1 MHEHGTTSAGM
12 FLLALAG
19 LLVGCTDN
27 PNDRAAKELRRQV
40 AAARAEVR
48 AAQPV
53 EVVDKEIR
61 PVDRASV
68 YAAAHEQVEKAIGK
82 TPRTV
87 EARGAASLAAGNL
100 AAGQAEHLRMSL
112 NRNAREVRRIL
123 AEILGEAGRATELAN
138 QIDSLS
144 GLQQALRNEEA
155 TLEKLL
161 VGGVEGQPG
170 LRAQL
175 QQAEARRAAL
185 QEQKTQWMAK
195 HDAAQEKIQQM
206 QADGQARLKQA
217 ELLTGDEQA
226 KTRQRGYELLVAQKP
241 YLIEAQNASDQ
252 AQGVQMQLDIV
263 DPLIEQ
269 IRGQI
274 AATEQKLQAVRTSP
288 EQEDLATQL
297 EQTRAD
303 HKRQVERVAWLSG
316 ELSSALDA
324 YTEMADKM
332 ISLYG
337 QAAEAYGR
345 APSGMRRAAGAP
357 VAEAHTSAALVAGEK
372 AELYQTVQWQLGA
385 MEWLDQSDLA
395 ASIEPVVAKCR
406 TQIEA
411 AGKVAME
418 LFDKAAAQYET
429 QGAATS
435 VQKRAL
441 LCLYAKMMLA
451 DRLGNIEAYEV
462 AEAKAG
468 ELMDQL
474 VQADPVFAK
483 SPTVHLFRGLVDY
496 VPQLPVDKTA
506 YYDDLKAK
514 FQTWKGLRGQA
525 AEAEVNRLLEWHDQL
540 VLESGRDPELM
551 QVLQP
556 IYEELQD
563 ALAKGFPE
571 VASAGGAADANS
583 VPRRR

>member
-1 MHEHGTTSAGM
+1 MHEHGTTSAGV

-19 LLVGCTDN
+19 LLVGCSDN

-40 AAARAEVR
+40 AAARAQVR

-53 EVVDKEIR
+53 EVVDREIR

-68 YAAAHEQVEKAIGK
+68 YAVAHEQVEKAIGK

-87 EARGAASLAAGNL
+87 EARGPAFLAAGNL
-100 AAGQAEHLRMSL
+100 AAGQAEHLRMGL

-123 AEILGEAGRATELAN
+123 AEILTEAGRATDLAN

-144 GLQQALRNEEA
+144 GLQQALRDEEA

-170 LRAQL
+170 LRTQL

-195 HDAAQEKIQQM
+195 HDAAQAKIQQM

-252 AQGVQMQLDIV
+252 ARSVQMQLDIV
-263 DPLIEQ
+263 EPLIEQ
-269 IRGQI
+269 IRGRI
-274 AATEQKLQAVRTSP
+274 AATEQKMQAVRTSP
-288 EQEDLATQL
+288 EQENLATQL

-324 YTEMADKM
+324 YTEMADTM

-357 VAEAHTSAALVAGEK
+357 VAEAHMSAALVAGEK
-372 AELYQTVQWQLGA
+372 AELYQTVQWQIGA
-385 MEWLDQSDLA
+385 LEWLDQSGLA
-395 ASIEPVVAKCR
+395 VSLEPVVTKCR
-406 TQIEA
+406 TQVEA

-429 QGAATS
+429 QGTAAS

-451 DRLGNIEAYEV
+451 DRLANIEAYEA
-462 AEAKAG
+462 AETKAG

-474 VQADPVFAK
+474 VEADPVFAK

-506 YYDDLKAK
+506 YYEDLKAK

-525 AEAEVNRLLEWHDQL
+525 AETEVNRLLEWHDQL
-540 VLESGRDPELM
+540 VRESDRDPELM

-571 VASAGGAADANS
+571 VAAAGGAADANS